1 MERKRN
7 GFGGAQFPFPLIKL
21 QNITPSPQELTMQ
34 LNVQK
39 QLNEELR
46 ISCHEQEQ
54 RLKDVH
60 LENVHM
66 QALQFKRLMDEDE
79 NQRNVDKRAYN
90 TSGYKGVSFVKR
102 DNKWGARAR
111 LDGKT
116 ILLGQYE
123 TPEPASQAYQEV
135 AKKHH
140 GEFYFEHNARV

>member
-1 MERKRN
+1 M
-7 GFGGAQFPFPLIKL
+7 L

-79 NQRNVDKRAYN
+79 NQRNVDLLLKAELTIRSLRIQYDEDMLEVQGLAKVLQERILSLQAELADVKTRN
-90 TSGYKGVSFVKR
+90 QVQEHYKPSSI
-102 DNKWGARAR
+102 
-111 LDGKT
+111 T
-116 ILLGQYE
+116 
-123 TPEPASQAYQEV
+123 
-135 AKKHH
+135 
-140 GEFYFEHNARV
+140 

>member
-1 MERKRN
+1 
-7 GFGGAQFPFPLIKL
+7 
-21 QNITPSPQELTMQ
+21 MQ

-79 NQRNVDKRAYN
+79 NQRNVDLLLKAELTIRSLRIQYDEDMLEVQGLAKVLQERILSLQAELADVKTRN
-90 TSGYKGVSFVKR
+90 QVQEHYKPSSI
-102 DNKWGARAR
+102 
-111 LDGKT
+111 T
-116 ILLGQYE
+116 
-123 TPEPASQAYQEV
+123 
-135 AKKHH
+135 
-140 GEFYFEHNARV
+140 